1 MSSAISIKPSRE
13 DMKRF
18 AGVGTQRANLAAATV
33 WAGLRI
39 LQEEKG
45 PGHAALDLLTCEMPD
60 AYRKNWAKKLLGK

>member
-18 AGVGTQRANLAAATV
+18 AGIGTQRANLAAATV

-45 PGHAALDLLTCEMPD
+45 PGHAALDLLTCEMPE

>member
-1 MSSAISIKPSRE
+1 MSTTISIKPSR
-13 DMKRF
+13 DDLKRF
-18 AGVGTQRANLAAATV
+18 AGIGTDRANLAAATV

-45 PGHAALDLLTCEMPD
+45 PGHAALDLITCEMPE